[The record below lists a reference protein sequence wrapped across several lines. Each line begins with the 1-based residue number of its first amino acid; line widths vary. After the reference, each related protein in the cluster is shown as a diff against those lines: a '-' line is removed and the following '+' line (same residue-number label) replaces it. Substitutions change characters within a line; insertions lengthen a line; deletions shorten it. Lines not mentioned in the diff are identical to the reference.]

1 MKLVGF
7 RGCLVWLPVTAM
19 SLPAAEA
26 HARVQEAPPT
36 EIPVAEIGSPITI
49 SFSEAPIREVLFAFA
64 EFANRSIVPGSN
76 VGGLVSAEIR
86 DQPWDV
92 ALRSLLDAYGFVA
105 HEEEGG
111 IIRVDD
117 VRTLFEQEAVLP
129 LATKPFRVNY
139 ADPVELQDLVA
150 AMLTERGRVSV
161 GMGTSTLVVT
171 DVPRVIE
178 SVGDLLAALDTRVR
192 QVDISAKIIFVN
204 RSALEGFGVTYDLKD
219 TRGNQ
224 LNLLTPGVIDSDG
237 DGVITDAD
245 QQVERGTDIVSLGG
259 HSLAALG
266 NATDRMANPTLSL
279 LTSLVVGRTT
289 LIGFIDALES
299 LQMTDIEAQPSVRVM
314 DNRTARIVVGEE
326 TPVRVIDAGAQV
338 QAGQGDGIRS
348 TLPVATVDYKETGV
362 ILEVTPR
369 VTDAGEILLALSAER
384 SSADLAPSDVG
395 LIFRRQ
401 KAESEVMVE
410 DGETVVIGGLTVTD
424 IGEVRSGIPWLMDLP
439 LIGRL
444 FRSRRESTVQRDLLI
459 MVTPTI
465 VRTAS
470 P

>member
-224 LNLLTPGVIDSDG
+224 LNLLTPGVDRQRWGRG
-237 DGVITDAD
+237 DHRCRSASRAGNRHRIPGRALARRARERHGPHGEPHAFAPDLTGRRTDHAH
-245 QQVERGTDIVSLGG
+245 RL
-259 HSLAALG
+259 H
-266 NATDRMANPTLSL
+266 RCP
-279 LTSLVVGRTT
+279 
-289 LIGFIDALES
+289 
-299 LQMTDIEAQPSVRVM
+299 
-314 DNRTARIVVGEE
+314 RI
-326 TPVRVIDAGAQV
+326 A
-338 QAGQGDGIRS
+338 
-348 TLPVATVDYKETGV
+348 
-362 ILEVTPR
+362 
-369 VTDAGEILLALSAER
+369 
-384 SSADLAPSDVG
+384 SADRHRGSAIGPRHGQSNREDRRRRGDTGSRDRCRGPGPGRPGGRYPQHVAGGYRG
-395 LIFRRQ
+395 LQ
-401 KAESEVMVE
+401 
-410 DGETVVIGGLTVTD
+410 GG
-424 IGEVRSGIPWLMDLP
+424 GSRSHNYNAHSQL
-439 LIGRL
+439 
-444 FRSRRESTVQRDLLI
+444 
-459 MVTPTI
+459 
-465 VRTAS
+465 
-470 P
+470 